1 VSVFIGF
8 EFDPNTTS
16 PHVLGGNEFDHV
28 LKNYLHDAK
37 GRIEV
42 TTTHAS
48 NDFHVLDVNINF
60 SLVQEVMS
68 K

>member
-1 VSVFIGF
+1 VF
-8 EFDPNTTS
+8 PC
-16 PHVLGGNEFDHV
+16 LGGNEFDHV